1 MLILQLLQSHLKHLA
16 LSVNT
21 DDSQDDRIHDAKL
34 KDEELTKK
42 LLQDDVEN
50 DDSDPLELMH

>member
-1 MLILQLLQSHLKHLA
+1 M
-16 LSVNT
+16 NT
-21 DDSQDDRIHDAKL
+21 DDSQDDRIHNAKL

-42 LLQDDVEN
+42 LLQNDVEN